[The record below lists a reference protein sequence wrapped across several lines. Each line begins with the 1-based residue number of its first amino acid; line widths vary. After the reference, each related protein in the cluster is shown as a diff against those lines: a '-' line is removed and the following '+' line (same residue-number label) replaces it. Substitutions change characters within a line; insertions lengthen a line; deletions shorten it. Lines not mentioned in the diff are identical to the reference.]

1 MILNIPE
8 MSCGHCRAA
17 VEAAVA
23 GLDAGAT
30 VTVDLAA
37 RRAEIT
43 TAAAPE
49 AVIAALAAAGYD
61 ATPAG

>member
-23 GLDAGAT
+23 GVDAGAR
-30 VTVDLAA
+30 VTVDLAT
-37 RRAEIT
+37 RRAEIVT
-43 TAAAPE
+43 SAAPE
-49 AVIAALAAAGYD
+49 AVIAALAAAGY
-61 ATPAG
+61 AAAPAG

>member
-23 GLDAGAT
+23 GLDAGAV

-37 RRAEIT
+37 RRAEIVT
-43 TAAAPE
+43 GAAPE

-61 ATPAG
+61 AAPAG